1 MRTRFGELLDRV
13 QTEPFRV
20 KPQDRTVGVMVSAE
34 DFEAMRVFYADRLG
48 QTLNNTGI
56 EAILDGMNPETLA
69 NHLADES

>member
-1 MRTRFGELLDRV
+1 M
-13 QTEPFRV
+13 
-20 KPQDRTVGVMVSAE
+20 GVMVSAE